1 MTGPATRPGI
11 RSGTDHDWREAD
23 LVALDFETT
32 TADPRRAEPLSAG
45 WVGLARGRV
54 VCGDAG
60 YTLVR
65 HAGEVPVAS
74 MRVHGLLP
82 GQLLEGLPPE
92 DLAAWLDDAVDGRV
106 VVAHGAGLERALLD
120 RHGVRYAGVVDT
132 LRVVRAVDARAG
144 RANADPRLP
153 AATARYGVPGLP
165 AHHAFRD
172 ALGSALLLV
181 TIAGMLERERGR
193 VTLEDLLL
201 LSR

>member
-1 MTGPATRPGI
+1 MTGGAGTATRQ
-11 RSGTDHDWREAD
+11 GTRRPWREVD

-32 TADPRRAEPLSAG
+32 TADPRRAEPLSVG
-45 WVGLARGRV
+45 WVGIHRGHV

-65 HAGEVPVAS
+65 HPGEVPVPS

-82 GQLLEGLPPE
+82 GQLLDGLDPAH
-92 DLAAWLDDAVDGRV
+92 LGGWLDEAVDGRV
-106 VVAHGAGLERALLD
+106 LVAHGAGLERSLLD
-120 RHGVRYAGVVDT
+120 RYGVGYAGVLDT
-132 LRVVRAVDARAG
+132 LAIVRAVDSRAG
-144 RANADPRLP
+144 RSHADPRLP
-153 AATARYGVPGLP
+153 AATVRYGVPPLP

-172 ALGSALLLV
+172 ALGSALLLL
-181 TIAGMLERERGR
+181 TLAGTLERERDA